1 MEQNLK
7 LISVRIDPQTL
18 TKIDQFASSHYFWKR
33 NTIINAILSSVFKD
47 FDRSGIYDMVRRSDH
62 DDGKVSAKY
71 EIVKTQ
77 IPY

>member
-18 TKIDQFASSHYFWKR
+18 TKIDQFASDHYYWKR
-33 NTIINAILSSVFKD
+33 NGIINAVLSSVFKD
-47 FDRSGIYDMVRRSDH
+47 FDRRAIYDMVRRSDR

-71 EIVKTQ
+71 EIVNTR